1 MPLRESLAGAESV
14 AVLVNASAF
23 LATESVAVEI
33 VSDAVL
39 RADLVPM
46 TLSDSVLESVTVLYS
61 VLYWAAV
68 SDREL
73 LSVVAR
79 NCDRN
84 GTTASEVT
92 IVSEMALVRVPE
104 FDTVSER
111 PVVSVAVLVN
121 TRAPLATVSLA
132 AETVSEIFLVNV
144 VTSAEFLTNEV
155 SAIHVCPVALFRFR
169 ITGSAA

>member
-39 RADLVPM
+39 RADLMPV

-73 LSVVAR
+73 LSVAAR
-79 NCDRN
+79 NCDLD
-84 GTTASEVT
+84 GAATSEVVT
-92 IVSEMALVRVPE
+92 VSETALVRVPE

-111 PVVSVAVLVN
+111 LIVSVAVLVKA
-121 TRAPLATVSLA
+121 RAFRVAVSVAAEIESVAVLVRALVLATVSDKLL
-132 AETVSEIFLVNV
+132 VSEIALENILV
-144 VTSAEFLTNEV
+144 
-155 SAIHVCPVALFRFR
+155 
-169 ITGSAA
+169 